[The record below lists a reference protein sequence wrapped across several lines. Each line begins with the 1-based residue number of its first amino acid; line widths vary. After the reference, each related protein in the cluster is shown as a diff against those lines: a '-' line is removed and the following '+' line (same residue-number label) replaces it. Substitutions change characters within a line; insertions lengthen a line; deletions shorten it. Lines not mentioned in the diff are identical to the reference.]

1 YRQYQST
8 KEIRLGELQL
18 ELKLKTFEFDLEND
32 NDANK
37 ILFSYGYGPS
47 LPTSAKRVI
56 QLEQPLKVM
65 KTVIMNLQN
74 QEPQKLI
81 RRSPSPPLLIIN
93 IVHLHHQLINQ
104 DEQLVLFDQLNQHN
118 NPPPI
123 RDVHRG

>member
-1 YRQYQST
+1 
-8 KEIRLGELQL
+8 
-18 ELKLKTFEFDLEND
+18 END

-93 IVHLHHQLINQ
+93 ITSTSNAKSPSTNIIRVPPASQQGKYQKIYK
-104 DEQLVLFDQLNQHN
+104 VMN
-118 NPPPI
+118 N
-123 RDVHRG
+123 